1 MNKRIL
7 CIVLSA
13 LMMLALTG
21 CMGSRSAPT
30 PEPLPT
36 VTAPPTPEP
45 TLPPTPEPT
54 PEPPPAPTAE
64 PTPELT
70 PEPTI
75 EPETEPSAPAPEI
88 YKNPIREKQLPG
100 QTAVFI
106 AEADPYDEA
115 GWRAIS
121 PDGLDVS
128 LEAFKNVLPNCSVM
142 GTYTDTLTI
151 YNVSLDM
158 NGWSFYCVFVNEGT
172 RTNTEAAALYV
183 LLPGQSFEG

>member
-1 MNKRIL
+1 MNKRII
-7 CIVLSA
+7 CIVLSI

-21 CMGSRSAPT
+21 CMAARSAPT
-30 PEPLPT
+30 PEPLPAVT
-36 VTAPPTPEP
+36 VT
-45 TLPPTPEPT
+45 PTPEPT
-54 PEPPPAPTAE
+54 PALTPEPTPALTPEPTPE

-115 GWRAIS
+115 GWCAIA
-121 PDGLDVS
+121 PNGLDVS
-128 LEAFKNVLPNCSVM
+128 LEAFQNVFPSCSVL
-142 GTYTDTLTI
+142 GIYSDTLTI
-151 YNVSLDM
+151 TNVSLDM
-158 NGWSFYCVFVNEGT
+158 NGWSFYCVFVNEGSQAK
-172 RTNTEAAALYV
+172 TEAAALYV

>member
-1 MNKRIL
+1 MNKRIIY
-7 CIVLSA
+7 IVLSA

-21 CMGSRSAPT
+21 CMAARPAPT

-36 VTAPPTPEP
+36 VTPTYEPTPA
-45 TLPPTPEPT
+45 PTPEPT
-54 PEPPPAPTAE
+54 PEPTPAPNPE

-115 GWRAIS
+115 GWRAIA
-121 PDGLDVS
+121 PNGLDVS
-128 LEAFKNVLPNCSVM
+128 LEAFQNVFPGCSVL
-142 GTYTDTLTI
+142 GIYSDTLTI
-151 YNVSLDM
+151 TNVSLDM

>member
-1 MNKRIL
+1 MNKRIIY
-7 CIVLSA
+7 IVLSA

-21 CMGSRSAPT
+21 CMGSKPAPT

-36 VTAPPTPEP
+36 VAPTSEP
-45 TLPPTPEPT
+45 APAPTPEPT
-54 PEPPPAPTAE
+54 PEPTPAPTPE
-64 PTPELT
+64 PTPEPTVEPT
-70 PEPTI
+70 PEP
-75 EPETEPSAPAPEI
+75 EPEPSAPAPEI

-115 GWRAIS
+115 GWRAIA
-121 PDGLDVS
+121 PNGLDVS
-128 LEAFKNVLPNCSVM
+128 LEAFQNVFPSCSVL
-142 GTYTDTLTI
+142 GIYSDTLTI
-151 YNVSLDM
+151 TNVSLDM

>member
-21 CMGSRSAPT
+21 CMGSRPTPT

-36 VTAPPTPEP
+36 VISTPEP
-45 TLPPTPEPT
+45 TPAPTPEPT
-54 PEPPPAPTAE
+54 PEPIPSPTLAP
-64 PTPELT
+64 T
-70 PEPTI
+70 PEPTLEPTV
-75 EPETEPSAPAPEI
+75 EPEPEPSAPAPEI
-88 YKNPIREKQLPG
+88 YKNPRREKHIPG

-106 AEADPYDEA
+106 AGADPYVEA
-115 GWRAIS
+115 GWRAVS

-128 LEAFKNVLPNCSVM
+128 LEAFKNVFPNCSVM

-158 NGWSFYCVFVNEGT
+158 NGWSFYCVFVNEGSQAKT
-172 RTNTEAAALYV
+172 DNAALFV
-183 LLPGQSFEG
+183 HLPGQAIEG

>member
-1 MNKRIL
+1 MNKRII

-13 LMMLALTG
+13 LMMLMLTG
-21 CMGSRSAPT
+21 CMGSRPVPT

-45 TLPPTPEPT
+45 TPAPTPEPT
-54 PEPPPAPTAE
+54 PEPTPAPTPE
-64 PTPELT
+64 PTPEPTLEPT
-70 PEPTI
+70 SEPEP
-75 EPETEPSAPAPEI
+75 EPAGPAPEI
-88 YKNPIREKQLPG
+88 YKNPRREKHVPG

-106 AEADPYDEA
+106 AGADPYDEA

-128 LEAFKNVLPNCSVM
+128 LEAFKNVFPDCSVM
-142 GTYTDTLTI
+142 GIYSDTLTI
-151 YNVSLDM
+151 YNVCLDM
-158 NGWSFYCVFVNEGT
+158 NGWSFYCVFVNKGT

>member
-21 CMGSRSAPT
+21 CMAARSAPT

-36 VTAPPTPEP
+36 VTPTSEPTPAP
-45 TLPPTPEPT
+45 TPAPTPEPT
-54 PEPPPAPTAE
+54 PAPTPE

-115 GWRAIS
+115 GWRAIA
-121 PDGLDVS
+121 PNGLDVS
-128 LEAFKNVLPNCSVM
+128 LEAFQNVFPSCSVL
-142 GTYTDTLTI
+142 GIYSDTLTI
-151 YNVSLDM
+151 TNVSLDM

>member
-1 MNKRIL
+1 MNKRIIY
-7 CIVLSA
+7 IVLSA

-64 PTPELT
+64 PT
-70 PEPTI
+70 I

-115 GWRAIS
+115 GWRAIA
-121 PDGLDVS
+121 PNGLDVS
-128 LEAFKNVLPNCSVM
+128 LEAFQNVFPSCSVL
-142 GTYTDTLTI
+142 GIYSDTLTI
-151 YNVSLDM
+151 TNVSLDM

>member
-1 MNKRIL
+1 MNKRII

-13 LMMLALTG
+13 LVMLALTG
-21 CMGSRSAPT
+21 CMSSKPAPT
-30 PEPLPT
+30 TEPLPT
-36 VTAPPTPEP
+36 VTAPPTLEP
-45 TLPPTPEPT
+45 TLHPTPEPT
-54 PEPPPAPTAE
+54 PEPTPAPTAE

-115 GWRAIS
+115 GWRAIA
-121 PDGLDVS
+121 PNGLDVS
-128 LEAFKNVLPNCSVM
+128 LEAFQNAFPSCSVL
-142 GTYTDTLTI
+142 GIYSDTLTI
-151 YNVSLDM
+151 TNVSLDM

>member
-1 MNKRIL
+1 MNKRII

-13 LMMLALTG
+13 LVMLVLTG
-21 CMGSRSAPT
+21 CMGSKPEPA

-36 VTAPPTPEP
+36 VTPTPEP
-45 TLPPTPEPT
+45 TSEPIPVPTLEPTLEPTHVPTPEPT
-54 PEPPPAPTAE
+54 SEP
-64 PTPELT
+64 T

-75 EPETEPSAPAPEI
+75 EPEPSAPAPEI

-100 QTAVFI
+100 QTAIFI

-115 GWRAIS
+115 GWRAIA
-121 PDGLDVS
+121 PNGQDVS
-128 LEAFKNVLPNCSVM
+128 LEAFQNVFPSCSVL
-142 GTYTDTLTI
+142 GIYSDTLTI
-151 YNVSLDM
+151 TNVSLDM

-172 RTNTEAAALYV
+172 RTNTEAAVLYV

>member
-1 MNKRIL
+1 MNKRII

-13 LMMLALTG
+13 LMMALTG
-21 CMGSRSAPT
+21 CMGSRPAPT

-54 PEPPPAPTAE
+54 AEPTPAPTPE
-64 PTPELT
+64 STPELT

-88 YKNPIREKQLPG
+88 YKNPRREKHHPG

-106 AEADPYDEA
+106 AGADPYDEV
-115 GWRAIS
+115 GWRAIT

-128 LEAFKNVLPNCSVM
+128 MEAFQNVFTECSVL
-142 GTYTDTLTI
+142 GIYTETLTI
-151 YNVSLDM
+151 TNVSLEM
-158 NGWSFYCVFVNEGT
+158 EGWSFYCVFVNEGSQAK
-172 RTNTEAAALYV
+172 TEAAALYV